1 MLFCPVFIRLFL
13 NNAGVISN
21 NREKTVCVVID
32 IYISVSELKNSL
44 ETLFCNS
51 ADLSVREVT
60 LNSCRQIKA
69 LIITMEGMVDK
80 EGLAQSAVN
89 PLMSFDFKRKTP
101 QEVFDLVLYS
111 VLASCDVAEFS
122 GTEKL
127 ISYITSGFT
136 VIAIDGAEGLIAVGA
151 QGFAF
156 RGVTE
161 PESEVVQRGAREG
174 FTEPLRVNMSLIR
187 RRIKDPDLVFEQVT
201 VGEKSKTQLMLCYL
215 KSAVSPKLLNKLRKR
230 LDSCDLETV
239 LASGY
244 LTEYLEDPHTSRLFS
259 GVGISE
265 RPDTVCGKLTEG
277 RIAVIVD
284 GTPAVIIVP
293 RLFVEEFQGVDD
305 YSNRTYYA
313 AFVRLL
319 KYFSFFVSVFLPAL
333 YTALAQFHPEYF
345 PTWILIKTSKSL
357 SRTPLPVTLEVLLIT
372 FVYEIMKEAGLRI
385 PKSLGHA
392 VSIVGALVIGESA
405 VSAGI
410 ISSSTLMVVA
420 TAAICSYVTSP
431 LYPPI
436 TMLRF
441 ALVIVAGF
449 LGLWGIVLAT
459 ALILISMCS
468 KTSLGVPYLS
478 ALSPFS
484 LRSMR
489 DVFVRAGWK
498 SLSKRTIKVQNFAET
513 EEI

>member
-1 MLFCPVFIRLFL
+1 MNYSLKEIIDELKRLF
-13 NNAGVISN
+13 AG
-21 NREKTVCVVID
+21 
-32 IYISVSELKNSL
+32 
-44 ETLFCNS
+44 S
-51 ADLSVREVT
+51 ADLSVRNIT
-60 LNSCRQIKA
+60 LKSEQNLA
-69 LIITMEGMVDK
+69 AAIITMEGMVSK
-80 EGLAQSAVN
+80 EELAQSSVN
-89 PLMSFDFKRKTP
+89 PLMVYDFKDCTAEQAYRRI
-101 QEVFDLVLYS
+101 LSS
-111 VLASCDVAEFS
+111 VLASSDVVEIT
-122 GTEKL
+122 GINQL
-127 ISYITSGFT
+127 ITFITSGFA
-136 VIAIDGAEGLIAVGA
+136 VIAVDGAEGMLAIGS
-151 QGFAF
+151 QGYAF
-156 RGVTE
+156 RGVSE

-187 RRIKDPDLVFEQVT
+187 RRIKSPDLVFEQMT
-201 VGEKSKTQLMLCYL
+201 VGEDSKTQLMLCYL
-215 KSAVSPKLLNKLRKR
+215 QKSVSQKLLSKLKKR
-230 LDSCDLETV
+230 LQNCNLEMV

-244 LTEYLEDPHTSRLFS
+244 LSEYLEDAHTSRLFS

-293 RLFVEEFQGVDD
+293 HLFVEEFQGVDD

-313 AFVRLL
+313 TFIRVI
-319 KYFSFFVSVFLPAL
+319 KYLSFFISVFLPAI
-333 YTALAQFHPEYF
+333 YTAFAQFHPEYF

-357 SRTPLPVTLEVLLIT
+357 SQTPLPVTIEVLLIT

-405 VSAGI
+405 VTAGI

-420 TAAICSYVTSP
+420 TAAICSYVISP

-441 ALVIVAGF
+441 LFVIVGGT

-459 ALILISMCS
+459 ALVLISMCS
-468 KTSLGVPYLS
+468 KTSLGVPYMS

-489 DVFVRAGWK
+489 DVFVRASWK
-498 SLSKRTIKVQNFAET
+498 KLSKRTIKVQNFAET
-513 EEI
+513 EER